1 MQPPR
6 MLPLLISMLAMPISL
21 PMPVLVGPSAIVVII
36 IFVLAM
42 LSPVQAIIS
51 AEAGVNAKAEN
62 MAAVIK
68 IFFIGTSLE
77 NETSV
82 LLAIEIRFSSG
93 CVSSTKTLLCAAMQ
107 WKRLRQAVFSPRA
120 PSMNREPGAAQ

>member
-1 MQPPR
+1 MQPQR

-21 PMPVLVGPSAIVVII
+21 TMPVLAEPSAIVVII
-36 IFVLAM
+36 IFILAM
-42 LSPVQAIIS
+42 LSPAQAIIS

-62 MAAVIK
+62 MAAEIK

-77 NETSV
+77 MKPAYCWLSICV
-82 LLAIEIRFSSG
+82 LASG
-93 CVSSTKTLLCAAMQ
+93 AFLQPRHFCVLRYR
-107 WKRLRQAVFSPRA
+107 KRLRQAVFSPRP

>member
-6 MLPLLISMLAMPISL
+6 MLPLLISML
-21 PMPVLVGPSAIVVII
+21 PMPVLAGPSAIVVII

-42 LSPVQAIIS
+42 LSPVQAIIA

-62 MAAVIK
+62 MAAEIK

-77 NETSV
+77 MKPAYCWLSIYA
-82 LLAIEIRFSSG
+82 LASDGFLQERHFVCCDAVEKTPSSRFFA
-93 CVSSTKTLLCAAMQ
+93 KTT
-107 WKRLRQAVFSPRA
+107 V
-120 PSMNREPGAAQ
+120 NEPGTRRRTMS

>member
-6 MLPLLISMLAMPISL
+6 MLPLLISILAMPISL
-21 PMPVLVGPSAIVVII
+21 PMPVLAGPSAIVAII
-36 IFVLAM
+36 IFDLAM

-77 NETSV
+77 MKPAYCRLSIYVLASGVFPQPRHFCVLRCSGKDSV
-82 LLAIEIRFSSG
+82 RPFF
-93 CVSSTKTLLCAAMQ
+93 CQ
-107 WKRLRQAVFSPRA
+107 DHRQ
-120 PSMNREPGAAQ
+120 